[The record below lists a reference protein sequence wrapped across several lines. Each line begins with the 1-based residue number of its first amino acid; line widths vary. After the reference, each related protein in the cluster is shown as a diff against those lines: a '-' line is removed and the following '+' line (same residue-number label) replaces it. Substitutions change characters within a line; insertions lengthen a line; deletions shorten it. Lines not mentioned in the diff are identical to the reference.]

1 MTKVNMIHKPD
12 VFFNFFEP
20 KVVSSAL
27 APPFTEKLHHGDMYI
42 YLNQLILRDKNR
54 WFRADI
60 QDISIIKTIITRK
73 QILIRFSNFDMILY
87 CKDISQLLAIRDF
100 LNLSQN
106 YLKEKDSKYPRANI
120 LIGNK
125 FQRSIHKPK
134 NGELQE
140 DYSKISN

>member
-1 MTKVNMIHKPD
+1 MTKVNIIHKAD

-20 KVVSSAL
+20 KVISTPL
-27 APPFTEKLHHGDMYI
+27 APPFIERLHHGDMYI
-42 YLNQLILRDKNR
+42 YLNQIILRDSNR

-60 QDISIIKTIITRK
+60 QDISKIETLIPRK

-106 YLKEKDSKYPRANI
+106 YLKEKDSKYPRANT

-125 FQRSIHKPK
+125 FQRSVHKPK

-140 DYSKISN
+140 DFSKISN